1 MTTLELADLISK
13 VKNLGLRREEIAFIT
28 KLSYSQIVK
37 LLSGVN
43 TNPTIKTV
51 ASLKNLLESHTK

>member
-13 VKNLGLRREEIAFIT
+13 VNNLGLKREEIAFIT

-37 LLSGVN
+37 LLSGGN
-43 TNPTIKTV
+43 THPTIKTV

>member
-13 VKNLGLRREEIAFIT
+13 VKNLGLRREESAFIT
-28 KLSYSQIVK
+28 KLSYSQIVQ
-37 LLSGVN
+37 LLSGGN

-51 ASLKNLLESHTK
+51 ASLQNLLESHTK

>member
-13 VKNLGLRREEIAFIT
+13 VNNLGLKREEIAFIT

-37 LLSGVN
+37 LLSGGN
-43 TNPTIKTV
+43 TIPTIKTV

>member
-13 VKNLGLRREEIAFIT
+13 VNNLGLKREEIAFIT
-28 KLSYSQIVK
+28 KLSYSRIVK
-37 LLSGVN
+37 LLSGGN

>member
-13 VKNLGLRREEIAFIT
+13 VNNLGLKREEIAFIT
-28 KLSYSQIVK
+28 KLSYSQIVQ
-37 LLSGVN
+37 LLSESN